1 MFKALFAMFLLPVIG
16 MLVLVGVIV
25 ESAQAQPPADATP
38 SAPARSAPPSG
49 GSGGPYEPIAADGRT
64 PDDIATQ
71 PEPGAERWRVAT
83 DPRQERRF
91 APAAPR
97 AYNAITLR
105 F

>member
-1 MFKALFAMFLLPVIG
+1 MFKALFAMFMLPVIG

-25 ESAQAQPPADATP
+25 ESAQARPPADATP

-64 PDDIATQ
+64 PDNLATQ
-71 PEPGAERWRVAT
+71 TEPGAERWRAAT

-91 APAAPR
+91 APPPPR
-97 AYNAITLR
+97 RLNGVTIR